1 VQDNEEVAIVVA
13 LFAVLT
19 VALIAAVLFTVMRL
33 LKLQGAL
40 NEHQVTLAEQ
50 RTRAEGLQESL
61 SRARGEAD
69 RERDARLGAEKVVQ
83 ELQELRSGVEKA
95 REQSEETHR
104 HSEEARKAIEEE
116 SGKATKAIEGL
127 VARYTRPKGRGQ
139 LSEQWLATIFE
150 GFGLREGVNYDRE
163 HRVAIEKPNGE
174 TSIGVIDYYL
184 RLPGG
189 SGLALDAKY
198 PFARGEEL
206 VSSNDVLRKKARDD
220 LRSSLRAHIK
230 GLAERRYQDARD
242 CQVDAVFLVL
252 PSWEDYAVARGVA
265 PDLWE
270 YARQQRVSIVPAD
283 GVFEIAEA
291 VALVHRLA
299 DTTGKIAR
307 LHDPVIV
314 NQMFDTS
321 LTLLDA
327 VIRAV
332 ESHNTHG
339 NHIAELVR
347 AFASNGKFRHD
358 VLDVLGDAANRAEP
372 RPRAAEIKELPLDR
386 ARKRRDQ
393 LAEKAGEL
401 AGESSA

>member
-1 VQDNEEVAIVVA
+1 MVAIVVVLA
-13 LFAVLT
+13 VAFIVAVLFAVRR
-19 VALIAAVLFTVMRL
+19 VS
-33 LKLQGAL
+33 KLQGTL
-40 NEHQVTLAEQ
+40 NEQQVTLAEQ
-50 RTRAEGLQESL
+50 RTRADGLQESL
-61 SRARGEAD
+61 EGAQGEAK
-69 RERDARLGAEKVVQ
+69 REREARMGAEKVVQ
-83 ELQELRSGVEKA
+83 ELQELRSDVEKA

-104 HSEEARKAIEEE
+104 HSKEARKAIAEE
-116 SGKATKAIEGL
+116 SGKATKAVEGL

-150 GFGLREGVNYDRE
+150 GYGLREGVNYDRE
-163 HRVAIEKPNGE
+163 HRVAIEKPNGD

-206 VSSNDVLRKKARDD
+206 VSDNDVLRKKARDD

-252 PSWEDYAVARGVA
+252 PSWEDYAIARGVA

-283 GVFEIAEA
+283 GVFEIAES

-299 DTTGKIAR
+299 DTTGKIAH
-307 LHDPVIV
+307 LHDPVVV
-314 NQMFDTS
+314 NRMFDTS

-327 VIRAV
+327 VIRTV
-332 ESHNTHG
+332 ESHNAHG
-339 NHIAELVR
+339 NHIGELIR
-347 AFASNGKFRHD
+347 AFAPNGKFRHD
-358 VLDVLGDAANRAEP
+358 VLDVLGDGANRAESG
-372 RPRAAEIKELPLDR
+372 RGVAEIKELPVDR

-393 LAEKAGEL
+393 LAEKFTEAAGE
-401 AGESSA
+401 ASA